1 MKFINIFKCEWKHF
15 IRSPFKIIATFIF
28 CIAAIY
34 GLLNGSNLYK
44 EQTTEIHK
52 INKQVNEEQQRYL
65 AQFKEGNMSIKNRP
79 WVDLSSPFWAIL
91 YSPSYQYKMPS
102 KSMVYSIGQ
111 AEQYGYYKKI
121 SFSASPY
128 DADLTQEITNPERL
142 QIGTLDFVFVI
153 IYLLPLLLLLLL
165 YNIKSEE
172 TEQDILPLIEVQTG
186 TKNTW
191 LSARLFFYFVF
202 SLLVCSILILYGATL
217 TQVLKDQ
224 SYDFLKVTLYTFLYI
239 FFWFSLYFIVV
250 KNGKSILSSTLQ
262 MIGLWLLFTFI
273 IPGMVHQLVS
283 INKPANLM
291 TDLIDADR
299 DKKQALY
306 NLPDSIFQKKL
317 NVLYPEILES
327 PIYNDTSKRNLAM
340 NRSAY
345 ALVNQLKK
353 ASVKEV
359 ESDNKDKNTLIQ
371 KSFWYNPISFFQN
384 KFNHISKTHYS
395 DYQEYREK
403 IQKSIDKRIDFL
415 IRDIWNDIKV
425 DEEKYIEYNS
435 KLK

>member
-1 MKFINIFKCEWKHF
+1 
-15 IRSPFKIIATFIF
+15 
-28 CIAAIY
+28 
-34 GLLNGSNLYK
+34 
-44 EQTTEIHK
+44 
-52 INKQVNEEQQRYL
+52 
-65 AQFKEGNMSIKNRP
+65 
-79 WVDLSSPFWAIL
+79 
-91 YSPSYQYKMPS
+91 
-102 KSMVYSIGQ
+102 
-111 AEQYGYYKKI
+111 
-121 SFSASPY
+121 
-128 DADLTQEITNPERL
+128 
-142 QIGTLDFVFVI
+142 
-153 IYLLPLLLLLLL
+153 
-165 YNIKSEE
+165 
-172 TEQDILPLIEVQTG
+172 
-186 TKNTW
+186 
-191 LSARLFFYFVF
+191 
-202 SLLVCSILILYGATL
+202 
-217 TQVLKDQ
+217 
-224 SYDFLKVTLYTFLYI
+224 
-239 FFWFSLYFIVV
+239 
-250 KNGKSILSSTLQ
+250 
-262 MIGLWLLFTFI
+262 
-273 IPGMVHQLVS
+273 
-283 INKPANLM
+283 M